1 MMSFEAECEIKM
13 QKQMQRVCTKLVDD
27 VRIEEAIKYKQE
39 LEILR
44 IQVEGRNIERIQ
56 QTVSEERTRYLKH
69 LELFQE
75 ENNMRQQEH
84 ENWLCEVSKQKHNME
99 IERMALEAQKNKLAW
114 EEEVSKKRISD
125 FENRCRDVEMHEA
138 AKKHMIEFEYRRVQD
153 DARKTCEAEMK
164 ALASQRDFFNK
175 AVIEIQSKYLN
186 SLHVPLSTTS

>member
-1 MMSFEAECEIKM
+1 
-13 QKQMQRVCTKLVDD
+13 
-27 VRIEEAIKYKQE
+27 
-39 LEILR
+39 
-44 IQVEGRNIERIQ
+44 
-56 QTVSEERTRYLKH
+56 
-69 LELFQE
+69 
-75 ENNMRQQEH
+75 MRQQEH

>member
-1 MMSFEAECEIKM
+1 LKLLQQRYDEELRQQEIMYSLQSQGSLQKEMMSFEAECEIKM

-99 IERMALEAQKNKLAW
+99 IERMALEAQKKQTCLGRGGQQKTNQ
-114 EEEVSKKRISD
+114 R
-125 FENRCRDVEMHEA
+125 F
-138 AKKHMIEFEYRRVQD
+138 
-153 DARKTCEAEMK
+153 RK
-164 ALASQRDFFNK
+164 
-175 AVIEIQSKYLN
+175 
-186 SLHVPLSTTS
+186 